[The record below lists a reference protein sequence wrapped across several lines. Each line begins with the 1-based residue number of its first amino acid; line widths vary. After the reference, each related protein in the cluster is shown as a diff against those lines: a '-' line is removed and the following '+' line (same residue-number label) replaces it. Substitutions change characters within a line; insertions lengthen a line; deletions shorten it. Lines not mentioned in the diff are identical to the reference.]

1 MPGRRSGSFFVERHH
16 RKLLGYRTGQP
27 VCIYK
32 TICVSCR
39 QANLG
44 MLSPFL
50 FDFLFF
56 GQYAALDYFCRLELN
71 VGTV

>member
-50 FDFLFF
+50 FFY
-56 GQYAALDYFCRLELN
+56 GQYVALDYLCRLGLN
-71 VGTV
+71 LGTV